1 MLQAHR
7 TPQAQD
13 HSAEKIGKFNFKRLP
28 SCNVVST
35 KTEQNKTKKSNEF
48 QT

>member
-1 MLQAHR
+1 MLQAHG

-28 SCNVVST
+28 NCNVVST
-35 KTEQNKTKKSNEF
+35 KTEQNKKI
-48 QT
+48 Q